1 MSDLYQA
8 IILDHNR
15 RPRNFHVM
23 EGATGREQG
32 VNPLCGDQFTVFV
45 RLDGDVIAEASF
57 QGSGCA
63 ISKASASMMT
73 AMVTGKTRAEAESLF
88 QQVHDLLV
96 GKGDATAESLGSL
109 RALGGVSR
117 FPMRVKCA
125 SLPWHTLR
133 GAIAASPP
141 T

>member
-1 MSDLYQA
+1 MDS
-8 IILDHNR
+8 
-15 RPRNFHVM
+15 
-23 EGATGREQG
+23 ATGREQG

-45 RLDGDVIAEASF
+45 RLDGEVIAEASF

-73 AMVTGKTRAEAESLF
+73 AMVTGKTRGEAESLF
-88 QQVHDLLV
+88 QQVHALLM
-96 GKGDATAESLGSL
+96 GTGDPTAESLGSL

-133 GAIAASPP
+133 GAIAASPHA
-141 T
+141 